1 MVRRFEVVEGREQDF
16 EEVFRREGVWEELLR
31 SSPGYLNSELYQD
44 AGERGRYEVFD
55 YWRSHEDF
63 EDCRRER
70 QQEIERFNLLFL
82 DEGLVHRQTFLGSF
96 YEEGPDESGLVL
108 R

>member
-1 MVRRFEVVEGREQDF
+1 MEGRERDF
-16 EEVFRREGVWEELLR
+16 EEIFGQDGIWEEFLR
-31 SSPGYLNSELYQD
+31 LSPGYLKSELYRVPGNR
-44 AGERGRYEVFD
+44 ARYQIFD

-70 QQEIERFNLLFL
+70 QQAIERFGLLFL
-82 DEGLVHRQTFLGSF
+82 DERLVLKHALLGSF